1 MPLLD
6 TVADPALFRTT
17 RQAELPAKV
26 DRKANIIFGANLMQ
40 VGDLNNGDARPWT
53 VDGESLLQAQRMMSK
68 GNNGAKA
75 RFTHPNMSSDGMG
88 SYLGRWKNV
97 RVDGGT
103 LRGDL
108 HIADAAFKS
117 PQGDLGTYVM
127 DLAESDPEA
136 FGVSL
141 ATRLDYSDLEEFDKK
156 KTGEKWPMRFSD
168 IRAGDIVDEPAATRG
183 GMFDLTTPDLR
194 NLPAQ
199 ATVLLSTYFGDAEPE
214 VVRGRINAFL
224 DRYLSN
230 RGTDPMPSETPVETT
245 EEVPATETP
254 VAETPVVETPATPD
268 LSTDLAAVERSRCK
282 KIRALVDLAGVPD
295 KFNLFVDNNFSV
307 EETQAALRDIVSK
320 KNPALSNLPEPEA
333 DPNAKY
339 KAEFAADARYAKS
352 MTVEQFVAMRRVD
365 DGLDILKA
373 PMNAAG

>member
-1 MPLLD
+1 MLQLNS
-6 TVADPALFRTT
+6 VADPSLFRTA
-17 RQAELPAKV
+17 RLAELPSKV

-40 VGDLNNGDARPWT
+40 VGDLNDGDSRPWT
-53 VDGESLLQAQRMMSK
+53 IDGETLRQAQRFMSQGK
-68 GNNGAKA
+68 NGAKA

-108 HIADAAFKS
+108 HIADAAFTS

-141 ATRLDYSDLEEFDKK
+141 ATMLDRENLDKHDEK
-156 KTGEKWPMRFSD
+156 LGKWPMRFSD
-168 IRAGDIVDEPAATRG
+168 VRAGDIVDEPAATRG

-199 ATVLLSTYFGDAEPE
+199 ATALLSTYFGDASEQ
-214 VVRGRINAFL
+214 VVRGRIDSFL
-224 DRYLSN
+224 SRYFS
-230 RGTDPMPSETPVETT
+230 TKKDEPMAEETQVSEETPESQQ
-245 EEVPATETP
+245 A
-254 VAETPVVETPATPD
+254 VETPAPVAVEPVAD
-268 LSTDLAAVERSRCK
+268 LSAAGSDGVTTTVTTDFAAAERDRCK
-282 KIRALVDLAGVPD
+282 KIRALCELAGVPD
-295 KFNLFVDNNFSV
+295 KFNTFVDNNFSV

-320 KNPALSNLPEPEA
+320 KNPSLSQVPEQTQKDPDA
-333 DPNAKY
+333 DL
-339 KAEFAADARYAKS
+339 KAEYAECVKFKVTMGLSESEYIANARRKTA
-352 MTVEQFVAMRRVD
+352 
-365 DGLDILKA
+365 
-373 PMNAAG
+373 